1 METKSVYLHE
11 LSGILQHIKRSK
23 APIKIYNRSGQWL
36 DHFFSVLEI
45 KEISA
50 KNYQVTV
57 LILFHPET
65 GDSTAIDI
73 KSISRIELQSVID
86 LEAKPVKKIRV
97 VK

>member
-11 LSGILQHIKRSK
+11 LSGILQHIKQSK
-23 APIKIYNRSGQWL
+23 TPIKIYNRSGQWL

-45 KEISA
+45 KEISDR
-50 KNYQVTV
+50 NYKVTV

-73 KSISRIELQSVID
+73 KSISRIELQSVVD
-86 LEAKPVKKIRV
+86 FEARPVKKVRII
-97 VK
+97 K